1 MKLKSLIKWLAGW
14 EGWILQHYNFGWVV
28 IRIMTIFK
36 NTALIHVLVTGYGHE
51 NKLVK
56 KTVKKTAHMQAE
68 FPLQWIGRIC
78 LTNVSKMG
86 INESIRYVVLIV
98 LKPITAITASG
109 SLWSDGALLL
119 QSDRST
125 HLAALGL
132 QEAAG
137 EVQGHQPWDWSSLK
151 LLY

>member
-1 MKLKSLIKWLAGW
+1 
-14 EGWILQHYNFGWVV
+14 
-28 IRIMTIFK
+28 
-36 NTALIHVLVTGYGHE
+36 
-51 NKLVK
+51 
-56 KTVKKTAHMQAE
+56 
-68 FPLQWIGRIC
+68 
-78 LTNVSKMG
+78 MG

-137 EVQGHQPWDWSSLK
+137 EVQGHQPWD
-151 LLY
+151 